1 MVEDTNIQWIAET
14 QGERID
20 KLLVVRVPERSRSAL
35 QKMIEDG
42 LVTANGLPVKSNYRT
57 RVGDAIHARIPP
69 EELPAEPQAEAIP
82 LNVVYEDEYL
92 LVIDKPAGMVV
103 HPAVG
108 HQVGT
113 LVNALL
119 SRLPDI
125 ADEDQPDRPGIVHR
139 LDMETSGLIMVAKT
153 AEVRATLQAQFKG
166 REVHKTYLA
175 LVEGQVAASHGV
187 INAALGR
194 DPRQRKRI
202 SVTKDGREAVTE
214 YNVLERFEH
223 ASYLEVQPQT
233 GRTHQIRVHLAYIG
247 YPIVG
252 DSVYGFRKQR
262 IKLNRHFLHAARLSF
277 QHPVTGYPLELS
289 APLPAELQAVL
300 DELRQEPR

>member
-1 MVEDTNIQWIAET
+1 MAEDTIIQWTAET
-14 QGERID
+14 KGERID
-20 KLLVVRVPERSRSAL
+20 KLLVVRVPERSRSVL
-35 QKMIEDG
+35 QQMIEDG
-42 LVTANGLPVKSNYRT
+42 LVTVNSRPVKPNYRT
-57 RVGDAIHARIPP
+57 RVGDAIYARIPP
-69 EELPAEPQAEAIP
+69 EEHAGEPQAEAIP
-82 LNVVYEDEYL
+82 LDVVYEDEYL

-103 HPAVG
+103 HPAMG
-108 HQVGT
+108 HQGGT

-119 SRLPDI
+119 SRMPDI

-153 AEVRATLQAQFKG
+153 AAVRATLQAQFKG

-202 SVTKDGREAVTE
+202 AVTADGREATTE
-214 YNVLERFEH
+214 YHVLERFEH
-223 ASYLEVQPQT
+223 HSYLEVQPQT

-247 YPIVG
+247 YPVVG
-252 DSVYGFRKQR
+252 DTVYGFRKQR
-262 IKLNRHFLHAARLSF
+262 IKLSRHFLHAARLAF
-277 QHPVTGYPLELS
+277 QHPITGDTLELS
-289 APLPAELQAVL
+289 APLPVELQVVL
-300 DELRQEPR
+300 DELKKER